1 MKSNKIIVSVCCLAY
16 NHESY
21 IRKCLEG
28 FLIQKTDFP
37 FEILIHD
44 DASTDGTEEI
54 IREYEAKYPNII
66 KPLYEKEN
74 QWQKGRRGSA
84 IFNFPRARGKYIAL
98 CEGDDYWTD
107 PYKLQ
112 KQVDFLEENPEYG
125 MVHTDYDRFYTKT
138 GKWLH
143 NIMHETFKNNLSI
156 LSGNILEDLL
166 MYRAMV
172 WTGTVCFRKEFVDNK
187 GYQEVVNQNFSVGD
201 FPLWCWIA
209 AHSKL
214 KYLDDSTAVRQLL
227 ANSATQGND
236 FPQQVEI
243 YRTSFDV
250 VKFFIIKYNLSNEI
264 LLNTK
269 EVFYSRA
276 LEIYFRSKNKKLFVS
291 KFNKYK
297 NNNFTIS
304 LKQRIMNFSIQNNA
318 TYIIG
323 RVLFAISNRI
333 RKISIKMNIIKRDR

>member
-112 KQVDFLEENPEYG
+112 KQVDFLEANEDYG
-125 MVHTDYDRFYTKT
+125 LVHTDFDIYNVQTNFYTKNAIAMQKPKK
-138 GKWLH
+138 KWQEGAEFVKWYVGGYAK
-143 NIMHETFKNNLSI
+143 IITC
-156 LSGNILEDLL
+156 
-166 MYRAMV
+166 
-172 WTGTVCFRKEFVDNK
+172 TVCFRK
-187 GYQEVVNQNFSVGD
+187 SVFDKHYKKEDMERIKIFGD
-201 FPLWCWIA
+201 IVLFCTLGA
-209 AHSKL
+209 NSKV
-214 KYLDDSTAVRQLL
+214 KYFNESTA
-227 ANSATQGND
+227 
-236 FPQQVEI
+236 I
-243 YRTSFDV
+243 
-250 VKFFIIKYNLSNEI
+250 
-264 LLNTK
+264 
-269 EVFYSRA
+269 
-276 LEIYFRSKNKKLFVS
+276 
-291 KFNKYK
+291 K
-297 NNNFTIS
+297 NNLPESASQSQDYKQKFEIS
-304 LKQRIMNFSIQNNA
+304 KQIAIAFVYYGQKYGVKAKYYKKYGRKTLKILAKYAIFNRDYSLLKSLQYDKELDVLWFEKMIFKILYFIYIPLIKPFRIIYKKVKHGKF
-318 TYIIG
+318 
-323 RVLFAISNRI
+323 
-333 RKISIKMNIIKRDR
+333 